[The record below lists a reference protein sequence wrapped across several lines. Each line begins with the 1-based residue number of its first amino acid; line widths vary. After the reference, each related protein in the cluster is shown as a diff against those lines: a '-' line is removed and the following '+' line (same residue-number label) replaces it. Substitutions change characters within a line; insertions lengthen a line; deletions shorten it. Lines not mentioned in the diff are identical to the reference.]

1 MSSAVEIQNLS
12 KRFRLYLEKYSSL
25 KERLLH
31 AGHIPFEDLWALR
44 DVSAEIRP
52 GTTVGIL
59 GRNGSGKS
67 TLLKC
72 VAGILQP
79 TSGQVVVRGKVAAM
93 LELGAGFAPDLSGRE
108 NIYLNGSLL
117 GLSRK
122 EISHRFDEIVEFAE
136 IEHFI
141 DNQVKYYSS
150 GMIVRLGF
158 SIAVS
163 MDPDILLVDEVLSV
177 GDERFQQKCLER
189 VKLFQEDGRTIIV
202 VSHSSDMLRGI
213 CDEILVFDAG
223 RLVTFAPPGEAI
235 RVFKE
240 GLLALD
246 AISAPEAAAL
256 PATADLDVAV
266 PARHQVEIT
275 SVTVEHPA
283 MGERP
288 YVVTG
293 EPLTIRVDFAV
304 SSAVDGAQF
313 AIEILSDKDQ
323 TLFATRSSVADE
335 AMILAPGAGSVTFCF
350 DSLPLLD
357 GRFIVNVDVRDA
369 GGVVIGLAEPACDFE
384 VMNPSKA
391 TGVVALPMRVEVVV
405 PGATRRGES

>member
-1 MSSAVEIQNLS
+1 MSSAIEIQNVS
-12 KRFRLYLEKYSSL
+12 KRFHLYLEKYSSL

-31 AGHIPFEDLWALR
+31 LGHIPYEEFWALR
-44 DVSAEIRP
+44 DVTAEIQP
-52 GTTVGIL
+52 GSTVGIL

-72 VAGILQP
+72 IAGILQP

-93 LELGAGFAPDLSGRE
+93 LELGAGFQPDLSGRD
-108 NIYLNGSLL
+108 NIFLNGSLL
-117 GLSRK
+117 GLKRR
-122 EISHRFDEIVEFAE
+122 EISHRFNEIVEFAE

-189 VKLFQEDGRTIIV
+189 VKLFQEDGRTIVV
-202 VSHSSDMLRGI
+202 VSHSSDMLRSI

-223 RLVTFAPPGEAI
+223 LLVTYAPPGEAI

-246 AISAPEAAAL
+246 ATPVPEADL
-256 PATADLDVAV
+256 PVNVDIDIA
-266 PARHQVEIT
+266 PARPQVEIT
-275 SVTVEHPA
+275 SVTVEHPGI
-283 MGERP
+283 GERP

-293 EPLTIRVDFAV
+293 EPLTIGVEYSV
-304 SSAVDGAQF
+304 HSAVDGAQF

-323 TLFATRSSVADE
+323 TLFATRSSGSEE
-335 AMILAPGAGSVTFCF
+335 AMLLAAGVGSVTFCF

-357 GRFIVNVDVRDA
+357 GRYIVNIDVRDS
-369 GGVVIGLAEPACDFE
+369 GGVVIGIAEPACEFE

-391 TGVVALPMRVEVVV
+391 TGVVALPMRIEVVV
-405 PGATRRGES
+405 PGSVRVTSP

>member
-1 MSSAVEIQNLS
+1 MSFAVEIQDVS
-12 KRFRLYLEKYSSL
+12 KRFHLYLEKYSSL

-31 AGHIPFEDLWALR
+31 VGHIPYEEFWALR
-44 DVSAEIRP
+44 NVSAEIRP
-52 GTTVGIL
+52 GSTVGIL
-59 GRNGSGKS
+59 GPNGSGKS

-72 VAGILQP
+72 IAGILQP

-93 LELGAGFAPDLSGRE
+93 LELGAGFQPDLSGRD

-117 GLSRK
+117 GLSRR
-122 EISHRFDEIVEFAE
+122 EISRRFKEIVEFAE

-202 VSHSSDMLRGI
+202 VSHSSDMLRAI

-246 AISAPEAAAL
+246 ATPPPEATV
-256 PATADLDVAV
+256 PVTVDLDTAV
-266 PARHQVEIT
+266 PVRHQVEIT
-275 SVTVEHPA
+275 SVSVDYPGI
-283 MGERP
+283 GERP

-293 EPLTIRVDFAV
+293 EPLTIRVDFSV
-304 SSAVDGAQF
+304 TSAVDGAQF
-313 AIEILSDKDQ
+313 AIEILSDKDE
-323 TLFATRSSVADE
+323 TLFATRSSGADE
-335 AMILAPGAGSVTFCF
+335 AMMLAPGAGSVTFCF

-369 GGVVIGLAEPACDFE
+369 GGVVLGLAEPACEFE

-391 TGVVALPMRVEVVV
+391 TGMVALPMRVEVVV
-405 PGATRRGES
+405 PGAAHRVSP

>member
-1 MSSAVEIQNLS
+1 MSSAVEIQDVS

-31 AGHIPFEDLWALR
+31 VGHIPYEEFWALR

-72 VAGILQP
+72 IAGILQP

-93 LELGAGFAPDLSGRE
+93 LELGAGFAPDLSGRD
-108 NIYLNGSLL
+108 NIFLNGSLL
-117 GLSRK
+117 GLSRR
-122 EISHRFDEIVEFAE
+122 EIGRRFEEIVEFAE

-202 VSHSSDMLRGI
+202 VSHSSDMLRSI

-223 RLVTFAPPGEAI
+223 RLVVFAPPGEAI

-246 AISAPEAAAL
+246 TDTATEAT
-256 PATADLDVAV
+256 PPVDVARDIDV

-275 SVTVEHPA
+275 SVTVEYPGI
-283 MGERP
+283 GERP
-288 YVVTG
+288 YLVTG
-293 EPLTIRVDFAV
+293 ERLTIRVEFLV
-304 SSAVDGAQF
+304 TSAVDGAQF

-323 TLFATRSSVADE
+323 TLFATRSSGADE
-335 AMILAPGAGSVTFCF
+335 AMMLAPGVGSVTFCF
-350 DSLPLLD
+350 DSVPLLD
-357 GRFIVNVDVRDA
+357 GRFIANVDVRDS

-391 TGVVALPMRVEVVV
+391 TGVVSLPIRVEVVV
-405 PGATRRGES
+405 PGATRHVNA

>member
-1 MSSAVEIQNLS
+1 MSSAVEIQGVS

-31 AGHIPFEDLWALR
+31 VGHIPYEEFWALR

-52 GTTVGIL
+52 GSTVGIL

-72 VAGILQP
+72 IAGILQP
-79 TSGQVVVRGKVAAM
+79 TAGQVIVRGKVAAM
-93 LELGAGFAPDLSGRE
+93 LELGAGFAPDLSGRD

-117 GLSRK
+117 GLSRR

-150 GMIVRLGF
+150 GMTVRLGF

-163 MDPDILLVDEVLSV
+163 MDPDVLLVDEVLSV

-189 VKLFQEDGRTIIV
+189 VKLFQDDGRTIVV
-202 VSHSSDMLRGI
+202 VSHSSDMLRSI

-223 RLVTFAPPGEAI
+223 RLVTFAAPGEAI

-246 AISAPEAAAL
+246 AAQAPEATFPADAA
-256 PATADLDVAV
+256 PYVAV
-266 PARHQVEIT
+266 APRPQVEIT
-275 SVTVEHPA
+275 SVAVEHPGV
-283 MGERP
+283 GERP
-288 YVVTG
+288 YLVTG
-293 EPLTIRVDFAV
+293 EPLTIRVDFSV
-304 SSAVDGAQF
+304 TSAVDGAQF

-323 TLFATRSSVADE
+323 TVFATRSSGADE
-335 AMILAPGAGSVTFCF
+335 AMMLAPGAGTVTFCF

-357 GRFIVNVDVRDA
+357 GRFIVNVDVRDS
-369 GGVVIGLAEPACDFE
+369 GGVVIGLAEPACEFE

-391 TGVVALPMRVEVVV
+391 TGLVSLPMRVEVVV
-405 PGATRRGES
+405 PGATRHASV

>member
-1 MSSAVEIQNLS
+1 MSSAVEIQNVS
-12 KRFRLYLEKYSSL
+12 KRFHLYLEKYSSL
-25 KERLLH
+25 KERLMHL
-31 AGHIPFEDLWALR
+31 GHIPYEEFWALR
-44 DVSAEIRP
+44 DVTAEIQP
-52 GTTVGIL
+52 GSTVGIL

-72 VAGILQP
+72 IAGILQP

-93 LELGAGFAPDLSGRE
+93 LELGAGFQPDLSGRD
-108 NIYLNGSLL
+108 NIFLNGSLL
-117 GLSRK
+117 GLSRR
-122 EISHRFDEIVEFAE
+122 EISHRFNEIVEFAE
-136 IEHFI
+136 LEHFI

-189 VKLFQEDGRTIIV
+189 VKLFQEDGRTIVV
-202 VSHSSDMLRGI
+202 VSHSSDMLRSI

-223 RLVTFAPPGEAI
+223 LLVAYAPPGEAI

-246 AISAPEAAAL
+246 ATPVPEAEL
-256 PATADLDVAV
+256 PINVDIDIA
-266 PARHQVEIT
+266 PARPQVEIT
-275 SVTVEHPA
+275 SVTVAHPGI
-283 MGERP
+283 GERP

-293 EPLTIRVDFAV
+293 EPLTIGVEYSV
-304 SSAVDGAQF
+304 HSAVDGAQF

-323 TLFATRSSVADE
+323 TLFATRSSGSEE
-335 AMILAPGAGSVTFCF
+335 AMLLAAGVGSVTFCF

-357 GRFIVNVDVRDA
+357 GRYIVNIDVRDS
-369 GGVVIGLAEPACDFE
+369 GGVVIGIAEPACEFE

-391 TGVVALPMRVEVVV
+391 TGVVALPMRIEVVV
-405 PGATRRGES
+405 PGSVRVTSP

>member
-1 MSSAVEIQNLS
+1 MSSAVEIQGIS

-31 AGHIPFEDLWALR
+31 VGHIPYEEFWALR

-52 GTTVGIL
+52 GSTVGIL

-72 VAGILQP
+72 IAGILQP
-79 TSGQVVVRGKVAAM
+79 TAGQVVVRGKVAAM
-93 LELGAGFAPDLSGRE
+93 LELGAGFAPDLSGRD

-117 GLSRK
+117 GLSRR

-136 IEHFI
+136 LEHFI

-150 GMIVRLGF
+150 GMTVRLGF

-163 MDPDILLVDEVLSV
+163 MDPDVLLVDEVLSV

-189 VKLFQEDGRTIIV
+189 VKLFQDDGRTIIV
-202 VSHSSDMLRGI
+202 VSHSSDMLRSI

-223 RLVTFAPPGEAI
+223 RLVIFAPPGEAI

-246 AISAPEAAAL
+246 AAPASEAVL
-256 PATADLDVAV
+256 PADAEPYVAV
-266 PARHQVEIT
+266 AARPQVEIT
-275 SVTVEHPA
+275 SVTVEHPGV
-283 MGERP
+283 GERP
-288 YVVTG
+288 YLVTG
-293 EPLTIRVDFAV
+293 EPLTIRVDFSV
-304 SSAVDGAQF
+304 TSAVDGAQF

-323 TLFATRSSVADE
+323 TVFATRSSGADE
-335 AMILAPGAGSVTFCF
+335 AMMLAPGAGSVTFCF

-357 GRFIVNVDVRDA
+357 GRFIVNVDVRDS
-369 GGVVIGLAEPACDFE
+369 GGVVIGLAEPACEFE

-391 TGVVALPMRVEVVV
+391 TGLVSLPMRVEVVV
-405 PGATRRGES
+405 PGATRHASV

>member
-1 MSSAVEIQNLS
+1 MSSAVEIQDIS

-31 AGHIPFEDLWALR
+31 VGHIPYEEFWALR

-72 VAGILQP
+72 IAGILQP

-93 LELGAGFAPDLSGRE
+93 LELGAGFAPDLSRREIGR
-108 NIYLNGSLL
+108 
-117 GLSRK
+117 
-122 EISHRFDEIVEFAE
+122 RFEEIVEFAE

-202 VSHSSDMLRGI
+202 VSHSSDMLRSI

-223 RLVTFAPPGEAI
+223 RLVVFAPPGEAI

-246 AISAPEAAAL
+246 T
-256 PATADLDVAV
+256 ATATEATPPVDVARDIDV

-275 SVTVEHPA
+275 SVTVEYPGI
-283 MGERP
+283 GERP
-288 YVVTG
+288 YLVTG
-293 EPLTIRVDFAV
+293 ERLTIRVEFLV
-304 SSAVDGAQF
+304 TSAVDGAQF

-323 TLFATRSSVADE
+323 TLFATRSSGADE
-335 AMILAPGAGSVTFCF
+335 AMMLAPGVGSVTFCF
-350 DSLPLLD
+350 DSVPLLD
-357 GRFIVNVDVRDA
+357 GRFIANVDVRDS

-391 TGVVALPMRVEVVV
+391 TGVVSLPMRVEVVV
-405 PGATRRGES
+405 PGATRHVNA

>member
-1 MSSAVEIQNLS
+1 MSSAVEIQGIS

-31 AGHIPFEDLWALR
+31 VGHIPYEEFWALR
-44 DVSAEIRP
+44 DVSAEIQP
-52 GTTVGIL
+52 GSTVGIL

-72 VAGILQP
+72 IAGILQP
-79 TSGQVVVRGKVAAM
+79 TAGQVVVRGKVAAM
-93 LELGAGFAPDLSGRE
+93 LELGAGFAPDLSGRD

-117 GLSRK
+117 GLSRR

-150 GMIVRLGF
+150 GMTVRLGF

-163 MDPDILLVDEVLSV
+163 MDPDVLLVDEVLSV

-189 VKLFQEDGRTIIV
+189 VKLFQDDGRTIIV
-202 VSHSSDMLRGI
+202 VSHSSDMLRSI

-246 AISAPEAAAL
+246 AAPASEAVL
-256 PATADLDVAV
+256 PADVAPYV
-266 PARHQVEIT
+266 AVAARPQVEIT
-275 SVTVEHPA
+275 SVTVEHPGV
-283 MGERP
+283 GERP
-288 YVVTG
+288 YLVTG
-293 EPLTIRVDFAV
+293 EPLTIRVEFSVA
-304 SSAVDGAQF
+304 SAVDGAQF
-313 AIEILSDKDQ
+313 AIEILSDKEQ
-323 TLFATRSSVADE
+323 TVFATRSSGVDE
-335 AMILAPGAGSVTFCF
+335 AMMLAPGAGSVTFCF

-357 GRFIVNVDVRDA
+357 GRFIVNVDVRDS
-369 GGVVIGLAEPACDFE
+369 GGVVIGLAEPACEFE

-391 TGVVALPMRVEVVV
+391 TGLVSLPMRVEVVV
-405 PGATRRGES
+405 PGATRHASV

>member
-1 MSSAVEIQNLS
+1 MSSAVEIQNVS
-12 KRFRLYLEKYSSL
+12 KRFHLYLEKYSSL

-31 AGHIPFEDLWALR
+31 LGHIPYEEFWALR
-44 DVSAEIRP
+44 DVTAEIQP
-52 GTTVGIL
+52 GSTVGIL

-72 VAGILQP
+72 IAGILQP

-93 LELGAGFAPDLSGRE
+93 LELGAGFQPDLSGRD
-108 NIYLNGSLL
+108 NIFLNGSLL
-117 GLSRK
+117 GLSRR
-122 EISHRFDEIVEFAE
+122 EISHRFNEIVEFAE
-136 IEHFI
+136 LEHFI

-189 VKLFQEDGRTIIV
+189 VKLFQEDGRTIVV
-202 VSHSSDMLRGI
+202 VSHSSDMLRSI

-223 RLVTFAPPGEAI
+223 HLVAYAPPGEAI
-235 RVFKE
+235 RAFKE

-246 AISAPEAAAL
+246 ATSVPEAEL
-256 PATADLDVAV
+256 PVSVDIDIA
-266 PARHQVEIT
+266 PARPQVEIT
-275 SVTVEHPA
+275 SVTVEHPGI
-283 MGERP
+283 GERP

-293 EPLTIRVDFAV
+293 EPLTIRVEYSV
-304 SSAVDGAQF
+304 HSAVDGAQF

-323 TLFATRSSVADE
+323 TLFATRSSGSEE
-335 AMILAPGAGSVTFCF
+335 AMLLATGAGSVTFCF

-357 GRFIVNVDVRDA
+357 GRYIVNIDVRDS
-369 GGVVIGLAEPACDFE
+369 GGVVIGIAEPACEFE

-391 TGVVALPMRVEVVV
+391 TGVVALPMRIEVVV
-405 PGATRRGES
+405 PGSVRVTSP

>member
-1 MSSAVEIQNLS
+1 VSSAVEIQNVS
-12 KRFRLYLEKYSSL
+12 KRFHLYLEKYSSL
-25 KERLLH
+25 KERLMHL
-31 AGHIPFEDLWALR
+31 GHIPYEEFWALR
-44 DVSAEIRP
+44 DVTAEIQP
-52 GTTVGIL
+52 GSTVGIL

-72 VAGILQP
+72 IAGILQP

-93 LELGAGFAPDLSGRE
+93 LELGAGFQPDLSGRD
-108 NIYLNGSLL
+108 NIFLNGSLL
-117 GLSRK
+117 GLSRR
-122 EISHRFDEIVEFAE
+122 EISHRFNEIVEFAE
-136 IEHFI
+136 LEHFI

-189 VKLFQEDGRTIIV
+189 VKLFQEDGRTIVV
-202 VSHSSDMLRGI
+202 VSHSSDMLRSI

-223 RLVTFAPPGEAI
+223 LLVAYAPPGEAI

-246 AISAPEAAAL
+246 ATPVPEAEL
-256 PATADLDVAV
+256 PINVDIDIA
-266 PARHQVEIT
+266 PARPQVEIT
-275 SVTVEHPA
+275 SVTVAHPGI
-283 MGERP
+283 GERP

-293 EPLTIRVDFAV
+293 EPLTIGVEYSV
-304 SSAVDGAQF
+304 HSAVDGAQF

-323 TLFATRSSVADE
+323 TLFATRSSGSEE
-335 AMILAPGAGSVTFCF
+335 AMLLAAGVGSVTFCF

-357 GRFIVNVDVRDA
+357 GRYIVNIDVRDS
-369 GGVVIGLAEPACDFE
+369 GGVVIGIAEPACEFE

-391 TGVVALPMRVEVVV
+391 TGVVALPMRIEVVV
-405 PGATRRGES
+405 PGSVRVTSP